1 MPTLKREKEHISVKY
16 PAVVIAVVVT
26 VSFFIHPPSAGAN
39 PCQEAQEYLGLSLH
53 PTTQEESPGLPIAE
67 ITQLTPG
74 SRVGL
79 RTGDILEQVNSWPI
93 QNCTSYRN
101 AVRDAQKKQKAV
113 LLLVSRKGKRR
124 PIFFEPEIWQRIEEK
139 KEEKQAVA
147 SLQTMLTAPLPEG
160 IQAKTEAMG
169 DQALATLR
177 GLEMLAVPSGPLP
190 VYEKGVREARNR
202 IRTLSRQSQGE
213 AEKRVVAG
221 AKVLFGYYETAR
233 AIRQYKH
240 AYIDSE
246 RKDIRAGRAASFT
259 SETVLYFYDSPVT
272 AWVDKYPF
280 LRSSIKDSPDKLG
293 FDFIER
299 PGSWDPDR
307 AVQLL
312 WQQARNETD
321 KFAQWVNGRASTQ

>member
-1 MPTLKREKEHISVKY
+1 MKY
-16 PAVVIAVVVT
+16 SACVIVT
-26 VSFFIHPPSAGAN
+26 AAIMSFFFQPLPAAAN
-39 PCQEAQEYLGLSLH
+39 PCQEAQEYLGLTLH
-53 PTTQEESPGLPIAE
+53 PSRQADAPGLPIAE

-79 RTGDILEQVNSWPI
+79 RKGDILEQVNSWPI
-93 QNCTSYRN
+93 QDCQSYRN

-113 LLLVSRKGKRR
+113 LLLVARKGKRR
-124 PIFFEPEIWQRIEEK
+124 PIFFEPEIWQQIEEK

-160 IQAKTEAMG
+160 VQARTEAIG

-177 GLEMLAVPSGPLP
+177 GLETLAVLSGPLP

-221 AKVLFGYYETAR
+221 ARVLFGYYETAR

-240 AYIDSE
+240 AYLNTE
-246 RKDIRAGRAASFT
+246 RKDIRQARAASFR
-259 SETVLYFYDSPVT
+259 SEAVPYFYDSPVT
-272 AWVDKYPF
+272 AWVDRYPF

-312 WQQARNETD
+312 WRQARNETD
-321 KFAQWVNGRASTQ
+321 KFAQWMNGQANARSTP

>member
-1 MPTLKREKEHISVKY
+1 MKY
-16 PAVVIAVVVT
+16 AVCVLVAAVTTSFFSSPAV
-26 VSFFIHPPSAGAN
+26 AN
-39 PCQEAQEYLGLSLH
+39 PCQEAQEYLGLTLH
-53 PTTQEESPGLPIAE
+53 PTTQKDAPGLPIAE

-79 RTGDILEQVNSWPI
+79 RKGDVLEQVNSWPI
-93 QNCTSYRN
+93 QDCQSYRH

-113 LLLVSRKGKRR
+113 LLLIARKGKRR

-160 IQAKTEAMG
+160 VQKRTGAIG

-177 GLEMLAVPSGPLP
+177 GLETLAVLSGPLP
-190 VYEKGVREARNR
+190 VYEKGVQEARHR

-221 AKVLFGYYETAR
+221 ARVLFGYYETAR
-233 AIRQYKH
+233 AIRQYKYD
-240 AYIDSE
+240 YISTE
-246 RKDIRAGRAASFT
+246 RKDIRQGRAGSFT
-259 SETVLYFYDSPVT
+259 SEAVPYFYDSPVT

-280 LRSSIKDSPDKLG
+280 LRSSIQDSPDKLG

-312 WQQARNETD
+312 WQQARNETE
-321 KFAQWVNGRASTQ
+321 KFARWVDGQASAR

>member
-1 MPTLKREKEHISVKY
+1 MKY
-16 PAVVIAVVVT
+16 SACVIVTVVTMSFFFQPSPAV
-26 VSFFIHPPSAGAN
+26 AN
-39 PCQEAQEYLGLSLH
+39 PCQEAREYLGLTLH
-53 PTTQEESPGLPIAE
+53 PTRQEDASGLPIAE

-79 RTGDILEQVNSWPI
+79 RKGDVLEQVNSWPI
-93 QNCTSYRN
+93 QDCKSYRN

-113 LLLVSRKGKRR
+113 LLLVARKGKRR

-160 IQAKTEAMG
+160 VQARTGAIG

-177 GLEMLAVPSGPLP
+177 GLETLAVLSGPLP
-190 VYEKGVREARNR
+190 VYEKSVREARNR

-221 AKVLFGYYETAR
+221 ARVLFGYYETAQ

-240 AYIDSE
+240 DYLSSE
-246 RKDIRAGRAASFT
+246 RKDLRQSRAVSFR
-259 SETVLYFYDSPVT
+259 SEAVPYFYDSPVT

-312 WQQARNETD
+312 WRQARNETD
-321 KFAQWVNGRASTQ
+321 KFAQWMNGQANVRPAP

>member
-1 MPTLKREKEHISVKY
+1 MKY
-16 PAVVIAVVVT
+16 SACVIVT
-26 VSFFIHPPSAGAN
+26 AAIMSFFFQPLPAAAN
-39 PCQEAQEYLGLSLH
+39 PCQEAQEYLGLTLH
-53 PTTQEESPGLPIAE
+53 PSRQADAPGLPIAE

-79 RTGDILEQVNSWPI
+79 RKGDILEQVNSWPI
-93 QNCTSYRN
+93 QDCQSYRN

-113 LLLVSRKGKRR
+113 LLLVARKGKRR
-124 PIFFEPEIWQRIEEK
+124 PIFFEPEIWQQIEEK

-160 IQAKTEAMG
+160 VQTRTEAIG

-177 GLEMLAVPSGPLP
+177 GLETLAVLSGPLP

-221 AKVLFGYYETAR
+221 ARVLFGYYETAR

-240 AYIDSE
+240 AYLNTE
-246 RKDIRAGRAASFT
+246 RKDIRQARAASFR
-259 SETVLYFYDSPVT
+259 SEAVPYFYDSPVT
-272 AWVDKYPF
+272 AWVDRYPF

-312 WQQARNETD
+312 WRQARNETD
-321 KFAQWVNGRASTQ
+321 KFAQWMNGQANARSTP

>member
-1 MPTLKREKEHISVKY
+1 MKHSACVL
-16 PAVVIAVVVT
+16 VT
-26 VSFFIHPPSAGAN
+26 VITLSFFFQPLPVEAN
-39 PCQEAQEYLGLSLH
+39 PCQEAQEYLGLTLH
-53 PTTQEESPGLPIAE
+53 PTAQEDAPGLPIAE
-67 ITQLTPG
+67 IAQLTPG

-79 RTGDILEQVNSWPI
+79 RQGDILEQVNSWPI
-93 QNCTSYRN
+93 QDCKSYRN
-101 AVRDAQKKQKAV
+101 AVRDARKKQKAV
-113 LLLVSRKGKRR
+113 LLLVTRKGKRR

-160 IQAKTEAMG
+160 VQKRTGAIG

-177 GLEMLAVPSGPLP
+177 GLETLAVLSGPLP

-202 IRTLSRQSQGE
+202 IRSLSRQSQGD

-221 AKVLFGYYETAR
+221 ARVLFGYYETAR
-233 AIRQYKH
+233 AIRQYKRD
-240 AYIDSE
+240 YISSE
-246 RKDIRAGRAASFT
+246 RKDIRQGRAGSFT
-259 SETVLYFYDSPVT
+259 SETVPYFYDSPVT

-280 LRSSIKDSPDKLG
+280 LRSSIQDSPDKLG

-312 WQQARNETD
+312 WRQARNETD
-321 KFAQWVNGRASTQ
+321 RFARWMNGQAKAQ

>member
-1 MPTLKREKEHISVKY
+1 MKY
-16 PAVVIAVVVT
+16 SACVIVTVVT
-26 VSFFIHPPSAGAN
+26 MSFFFQPSPAAAN
-39 PCQEAQEYLGLSLH
+39 PCQEAREYLGLTLH
-53 PTTQEESPGLPIAE
+53 PTRQKDASGLPIAE

-79 RTGDILEQVNSWPI
+79 RKGDVLEQVNSWPI
-93 QNCTSYRN
+93 QDCKSYRN

-113 LLLVSRKGKRR
+113 LLLVARKGKRR

-160 IQAKTEAMG
+160 VQARTGAIG

-177 GLEMLAVPSGPLP
+177 GLETLAVLSGPLP
-190 VYEKGVREARNR
+190 VYEKSVREARNR

-221 AKVLFGYYETAR
+221 ARVLFGYYETAH

-240 AYIDSE
+240 DYLSSE
-246 RKDIRAGRAASFT
+246 RKDLRQSRAVSFR
-259 SETVLYFYDSPVT
+259 SEAVPYFYDSPVT

-312 WQQARNETD
+312 WRQARNETD
-321 KFAQWVNGRASTQ
+321 KFAQWMNGQANVRPAP

>member
-1 MPTLKREKEHISVKY
+1 MTVRYSACVL
-16 PAVVIAVVVT
+16 VT
-26 VSFFIHPPSAGAN
+26 VLTLSFFFQPLPVEAN
-39 PCQEAQEYLGLSLH
+39 PCQEAQEYLGLTLH
-53 PTTQEESPGLPIAE
+53 PTAQEDAPGLPIAE
-67 ITQLTPG
+67 IAQLTPG

-79 RTGDILEQVNSWPI
+79 RKGDVLEQVNSWPI
-93 QNCTSYRN
+93 QDCKSYRN

-113 LLLVSRKGKRR
+113 LLLVTRKGKRR

-160 IQAKTEAMG
+160 VQKRTGAIG

-177 GLEMLAVPSGPLP
+177 GLETLAVLSGPLP

-202 IRTLSRQSQGE
+202 IRSLSRQSQGD

-221 AKVLFGYYETAR
+221 ARVLFGYYETAR
-233 AIRQYKH
+233 AIRQYKRD
-240 AYIDSE
+240 YISSE
-246 RKDIRAGRAASFT
+246 RKDIRQGRAGSFT
-259 SETVLYFYDSPVT
+259 SETVPYFYDSPVT
-272 AWVDKYPF
+272 AWMDKYPF
-280 LRSSIKDSPDKLG
+280 LRSSIQDSPDKLG

-312 WQQARNETD
+312 WRQARNETD
-321 KFAQWVNGRASTQ
+321 RFSRWMNGQAKAQ

>member
-1 MPTLKREKEHISVKY
+1 MKY
-16 PAVVIAVVVT
+16 SACVIVTVVT
-26 VSFFIHPPSAGAN
+26 MSFFFQPSPAAAN
-39 PCQEAQEYLGLSLH
+39 PCQEAHEYLGLTLH
-53 PTTQEESPGLPIAE
+53 PTRQEDASGLPIAE

-79 RTGDILEQVNSWPI
+79 RKGDVLEQVNSWPI
-93 QNCTSYRN
+93 QDCKSYRN

-113 LLLVSRKGKRR
+113 LLLVARKGKRR

-160 IQAKTEAMG
+160 VQARTGAIG

-177 GLEMLAVPSGPLP
+177 GLETLAVLSGSLP
-190 VYEKGVREARNR
+190 VYEKSVREARNR
-202 IRTLSRQSQGE
+202 IRTLNRQSQGE

-221 AKVLFGYYETAR
+221 ARVLFGYYETAQ

-240 AYIDSE
+240 DYLSSE
-246 RKDIRAGRAASFT
+246 RKDIRQGRAASFR
-259 SETVLYFYDSPVT
+259 SETVPYFYDSPVT
-272 AWVDKYPF
+272 AWVDRYPF

-312 WQQARNETD
+312 WRQARNETD
-321 KFAQWVNGRASTQ
+321 KFAQWMNVQANARPTP

>member
-1 MPTLKREKEHISVKY
+1 MRYSAFAIV
-16 PAVVIAVVVT
+16 AVVT
-26 VSFFIHPPSAGAN
+26 LSFFFQPSPASAN
-39 PCQEAQEYLGLSLH
+39 PCQEAQEYLGLTLH
-53 PTTQEESPGLPIAE
+53 PTKQKDVPGLPIAE
-67 ITQLTPG
+67 IAQLTPG

-79 RTGDILEQVNSWPI
+79 RKGDILEQVNSWPI
-93 QNCTSYRN
+93 QNCKSYRN

-113 LLLVSRKGKRR
+113 LLLVARKGKRR

-160 IQAKTEAMG
+160 VQMRTEAIG

-177 GLEMLAVPSGPLP
+177 GLETLAVLSGPLP

-202 IRTLSRQSQGE
+202 LRSLSRQSQGD

-221 AKVLFGYYETAR
+221 ARVLIGYYETAR
-233 AIRQYKH
+233 AIRQYKYD
-240 AYIDSE
+240 YISSE
-246 RKDIRAGRAASFT
+246 RKDIRQGRAVSFT
-259 SETVLYFYDSPVT
+259 SEAVPYFYDSPVT

-312 WQQARNETD
+312 WRQARNETD
-321 KFAQWVNGRASTQ
+321 KFARWVNGQASTR

>member
-1 MPTLKREKEHISVKY
+1 MRYSVCMIVT
-16 PAVVIAVVVT
+16 AVT
-26 VSFFIHPPSAGAN
+26 MSFFFQPSPAAAN
-39 PCQEAQEYLGLSLH
+39 PCQEAHEYLGLTLH
-53 PTTQEESPGLPIAE
+53 PTKQEDTSGLPIAE

-79 RTGDILEQVNSWPI
+79 RKGDILEQVNSWPI
-93 QNCTSYRN
+93 QDCKSYRN

-113 LLLVSRKGKRR
+113 LLLIARKGKRR

-160 IQAKTEAMG
+160 VQKRTAAIG

-177 GLEMLAVPSGPLP
+177 GLETLAVLSGPLP
-190 VYEKGVREARNR
+190 VYEKGVRDARNR
-202 IRTLSRQSQGE
+202 IRSLSRQSQGE

-221 AKVLFGYYETAR
+221 ARVLFRYYETAR

-240 AYIDSE
+240 DYLSSE
-246 RKDIRAGRAASFT
+246 RKDIRQGRAISFT
-259 SETVLYFYDSPVT
+259 SEAVPYFYDSPVT
-272 AWVDKYPF
+272 AWVDTYPF

-312 WQQARNETD
+312 WRQARNETD
-321 KFAQWVNGRASTQ
+321 KFAQWMNKQASTP

>member
-1 MPTLKREKEHISVKY
+1 MKYSACVIATVVTISV
-16 PAVVIAVVVT
+16 
-26 VSFFIHPPSAGAN
+26 FFQPSPTAAN
-39 PCQEAQEYLGLSLH
+39 PCQEAHEYLGLTLH
-53 PTTQEESPGLPIAE
+53 PTKQADAPGLPIAE

-79 RTGDILEQVNSWPI
+79 RTGDVLEQVNSWPI
-93 QNCTSYRN
+93 QDCKSYRN

-113 LLLVSRKGKRR
+113 LLLVARKGKRR

-160 IQAKTEAMG
+160 VQARTEAIG

-177 GLEMLAVPSGPLP
+177 GLETLAVLSGPLP
-190 VYEKGVREARNR
+190 VYEKSVREARNR

-221 AKVLFGYYETAR
+221 ARVLFGYYEAAR

-240 AYIDSE
+240 DYLSSE
-246 RKDIRAGRAASFT
+246 RKDLRQGRAASFR
-259 SETVLYFYDSPVT
+259 SEAVPYFYDSPVT

-307 AVQLL
+307 AVRLL

-321 KFAQWVNGRASTQ
+321 KFAQWMNGQANARSTP

>member
-1 MPTLKREKEHISVKY
+1 MKY
-16 PAVVIAVVVT
+16 SACVIVTVVT
-26 VSFFIHPPSAGAN
+26 MSLFFQPSPAAAN
-39 PCQEAQEYLGLSLH
+39 PCREAHEYLGLTLH
-53 PTTQEESPGLPIAE
+53 PTKQADAPGLPIVE

-79 RTGDILEQVNSWPI
+79 RKGDVLEQVNSWPI
-93 QNCTSYRN
+93 QDCKSYRN
-101 AVRDAQKKQKAV
+101 AVHDAQKKQKAI
-113 LLLVSRKGKRR
+113 LLLVARKGKRR

-160 IQAKTEAMG
+160 VQKRTEAIG

-177 GLEMLAVPSGPLP
+177 GLETLAVLSGPLP
-190 VYEKGVREARNR
+190 VYEKSVREARNR
-202 IRTLSRQSQGE
+202 IRSLSRQSQGE

-221 AKVLFGYYETAR
+221 ARVLFGYYETAQ

-240 AYIDSE
+240 DFLSSE
-246 RKDIRAGRAASFT
+246 RKDIRQGRAVSFR
-259 SETVLYFYDSPVT
+259 SEAVPYFYDSPVT

-312 WQQARNETD
+312 WRQARNETD
-321 KFAQWVNGRASTQ
+321 KFAQWMNGQANVRPTP

>member
-1 MPTLKREKEHISVKY
+1 MKHSAWVL
-16 PAVVIAVVVT
+16 VT
-26 VSFFIHPPSAGAN
+26 VITLSFFFQPLPVEAN
-39 PCQEAQEYLGLSLH
+39 PCQEAQEYLGLTLH
-53 PTTQEESPGLPIAE
+53 PTGQEDAPGLPIAE
-67 ITQLTPG
+67 IAQLTPG

-79 RTGDILEQVNSWPI
+79 RQGDILEQVNSWPI
-93 QNCTSYRN
+93 QDCKSYCN
-101 AVRDAQKKQKAV
+101 AVRDARKKQKAV
-113 LLLVSRKGKRR
+113 LLLVTRKGKRR

-160 IQAKTEAMG
+160 VQKRTGAIG

-177 GLEMLAVPSGPLP
+177 GLETLAVLSGPLP

-202 IRTLSRQSQGE
+202 IRSLSRQSQGD

-221 AKVLFGYYETAR
+221 ARVLFGYYETAR
-233 AIRQYKH
+233 AIRQYKRD
-240 AYIDSE
+240 YISSE
-246 RKDIRAGRAASFT
+246 RKDIRQGRAGSFT
-259 SETVLYFYDSPVT
+259 SETVPYFYDSPVT

-280 LRSSIKDSPDKLG
+280 LRSSIQDSPDKLG

-312 WQQARNETD
+312 WRQARNETD
-321 KFAQWVNGRASTQ
+321 RFAQWVNGQANAQ

>member
-1 MPTLKREKEHISVKY
+1 MRYSVCMIVT
-16 PAVVIAVVVT
+16 AVT
-26 VSFFIHPPSAGAN
+26 MSFFFQPSPAAAN
-39 PCQEAQEYLGLSLH
+39 PCQEAHEYLGLTLH
-53 PTTQEESPGLPIAE
+53 PTKQEDTSGLPIAE

-79 RTGDILEQVNSWPI
+79 RKGDVLEQVNSWPI
-93 QNCTSYRN
+93 QDCKSYRN

-113 LLLVSRKGKRR
+113 LLLIARKGKRR

-160 IQAKTEAMG
+160 VQKRTEAIG

-177 GLEMLAVPSGPLP
+177 GLETLAVLSGPLP
-190 VYEKGVREARNR
+190 VYEKGVRDARNR
-202 IRTLSRQSQGE
+202 IRSLSRQSQGE

-221 AKVLFGYYETAR
+221 ARVLFRYYETAR

-240 AYIDSE
+240 DYLSSE
-246 RKDIRAGRAASFT
+246 RKDIRQGRAISFT
-259 SETVLYFYDSPVT
+259 SEAVPYFYDSPVT
-272 AWVDKYPF
+272 AWVDTYPF

-312 WQQARNETD
+312 WRQARNETD
-321 KFAQWVNGRASTQ
+321 KFAQWMNKQASTP

>member
-1 MPTLKREKEHISVKY
+1 MRYSVCMI
-16 PAVVIAVVVT
+16 VTVVT
-26 VSFFIHPPSAGAN
+26 MSFFFQPSPAAAN
-39 PCQEAQEYLGLSLH
+39 PCQEAHEYLGLTLH
-53 PTTQEESPGLPIAE
+53 PTKQEDTSGLPIAE

-79 RTGDILEQVNSWPI
+79 RKGDVLEQVNSWPI
-93 QNCTSYRN
+93 QDCKSYRN

-113 LLLVSRKGKRR
+113 LLLIARKGKRR

-160 IQAKTEAMG
+160 VQKRTEAIG

-177 GLEMLAVPSGPLP
+177 GLETLAVLSGPLP
-190 VYEKGVREARNR
+190 VYEKGVRDARNR
-202 IRTLSRQSQGE
+202 IRSLSRQSQGE

-221 AKVLFGYYETAR
+221 ARVLFRYYETAR

-240 AYIDSE
+240 DYLSSE
-246 RKDIRAGRAASFT
+246 RKDIRQGRAISFT
-259 SETVLYFYDSPVT
+259 SEAVPYFYDSPVT
-272 AWVDKYPF
+272 AWVDTYPF

-312 WQQARNETD
+312 WRQARNETD
-321 KFAQWVNGRASTQ
+321 KFAQWMNKQASTP

>member
-1 MPTLKREKEHISVKY
+1 MNYSVLFII
-16 PAVVIAVVVT
+16 VVIT
-26 VSFFIHPPSAGAN
+26 TSFLFPLSSALAN
-39 PCQEAQEYLGLSLH
+39 PCQEGQEYLGLTLNPRQQKDQS
-53 PTTQEESPGLPIAE
+53 GLPIAD

-79 RTGDILEQVNSWPI
+79 REGDVLEQVNSWTI
-93 QNCTSYRN
+93 QNCKNYQR
-101 AVRDAQKKQKAV
+101 AIRDAQKKKKAI

-160 IQAKTEAMG
+160 VQKSTEAIG

-177 GLEMLAVPSGPLP
+177 ELETLAVPSGPFP
-190 VYEKGVREARNR
+190 VYEKGVRDARNR
-202 IRTLSRQSQGE
+202 IRVLSRQSQGE

-221 AKVLFGYYETAR
+221 ARVLFGYYETAR
-233 AIRQYKH
+233 AIRQYKLD
-240 AYIDSE
+240 YLSKD
-246 RKDIRAGRAASFT
+246 RKDIRQGRAESFS
-259 SETVLYFYDSPVT
+259 SEIVPYFYNSPVT
-272 AWVDKYPF
+272 EWVDKYPF

-299 PGSWDPDR
+299 PGRWNPDR

-321 KFAQWVNGRASTQ
+321 KFAQWINGRASSK

>member
-1 MPTLKREKEHISVKY
+1 MKY
-16 PAVVIAVVVT
+16 SACVIVT
-26 VSFFIHPPSAGAN
+26 AAIMSFFFQPLPAAAN
-39 PCQEAQEYLGLSLH
+39 PCQEAQEYLGLTLH
-53 PTTQEESPGLPIAE
+53 PSRQAEAPGLPIAE

-79 RTGDILEQVNSWPI
+79 RKGDILEQVNSWPI
-93 QNCTSYRN
+93 QDCQSYRN

-113 LLLVSRKGKRR
+113 LLLVARKGKRR
-124 PIFFEPEIWQRIEEK
+124 PIFFEPEIWQQIEEK

-160 IQAKTEAMG
+160 VQTRTEAIG

-177 GLEMLAVPSGPLP
+177 GLETLAVLSGPLP

-221 AKVLFGYYETAR
+221 ARVLFGYYETAR

-240 AYIDSE
+240 AYLNTE
-246 RKDIRAGRAASFT
+246 RKDIRQARAASFR
-259 SETVLYFYDSPVT
+259 SEAVPYFYDSPVT
-272 AWVDKYPF
+272 AWVDRYPF

-312 WQQARNETD
+312 WRQARNETD
-321 KFAQWVNGRASTQ
+321 KFAQWMNGQANARSTP

>member
-1 MPTLKREKEHISVKY
+1 MKY
-16 PAVVIAVVVT
+16 SAIVIVVV
-26 VSFFIHPPSAGAN
+26 VALSFFIAPPSAGAN

-53 PTTQEESPGLPIAE
+53 PTPQENASGLPIAE

-79 RTGDILEQVNSWPI
+79 RTGDVLEQVNSWPI
-93 QNCTSYRN
+93 QNCKNYRN
-101 AVRDAQKKQKAV
+101 AVRDARKKQKAV

-147 SLQTMLTAPLPEG
+147 NLQTMLTAPLPERV
-160 IQAKTEAMG
+160 QAKTAAIG

-177 GLEMLAVPSGPLP
+177 GLETLAVLSRPLP
-190 VYEKGVREARNR
+190 VYEKGVRAARNR

-221 AKVLFGYYETAR
+221 ARVLFGYYETAR

-240 AYIDSE
+240 AHISSE
-246 RKDIRAGRAASFT
+246 RKDIRQGRAAQ
-259 SETVLYFYDSPVT
+259 LYVRDGSL
-272 AWVDKYPF
+272 F
-280 LRSSIKDSPDKLG
+280 L
-293 FDFIER
+293 
-299 PGSWDPDR
+299 
-307 AVQLL
+307 
-312 WQQARNETD
+312 
-321 KFAQWVNGRASTQ
+321 

>member
-1 MPTLKREKEHISVKY
+1 MKY
-16 PAVVIAVVVT
+16 SACVIVTVVT
-26 VSFFIHPPSAGAN
+26 VSFFFQPSPAAAN
-39 PCQEAQEYLGLSLH
+39 PCQEAHEYLGLTLH
-53 PTTQEESPGLPIAE
+53 PTRQEDASGLPIAE

-79 RTGDILEQVNSWPI
+79 RKGDVLEQVNSWPI
-93 QNCTSYRN
+93 QDCKSYRN

-113 LLLVSRKGKRR
+113 LLLVARKGKRR

-160 IQAKTEAMG
+160 VQARTGAIG

-177 GLEMLAVPSGPLP
+177 GLETLAVLSGSLP
-190 VYEKGVREARNR
+190 VYEKSVREARNR
-202 IRTLSRQSQGE
+202 IRTLNRQSQGE

-221 AKVLFGYYETAR
+221 ARVLFGYYETAQ

-240 AYIDSE
+240 DYLSSE
-246 RKDIRAGRAASFT
+246 RKDIRQGRAASFR
-259 SETVLYFYDSPVT
+259 SETVPYFYDSPVT
-272 AWVDKYPF
+272 AWVDRYPF

-312 WQQARNETD
+312 WRQARNETD
-321 KFAQWVNGRASTQ
+321 KFAQWMNGQANARPTP

>member
-1 MPTLKREKEHISVKY
+1 MKY
-16 PAVVIAVVVT
+16 SALVIVTVVT
-26 VSFFIHPPSAGAN
+26 LSFFFQPPLAAAN
-39 PCQEAQEYLGLSLH
+39 PCREAQEYLGLTLH
-53 PTTQEESPGLPIAE
+53 PTKQKDAPGLPIAE
-67 ITQLTPG
+67 IAQLTPG

-79 RTGDILEQVNSWPI
+79 RKGDILEQVNSWPI
-93 QNCTSYRN
+93 QNCKSYRN

-113 LLLVSRKGKRR
+113 LLLVARKGKRR

-160 IQAKTEAMG
+160 VQARTGAIG

-177 GLEMLAVPSGPLP
+177 GLETLAVLSGSLP
-190 VYEKGVREARNR
+190 VYEKSVREARNR

-221 AKVLFGYYETAR
+221 ARVLFGYYETAQ

-240 AYIDSE
+240 DYLSSE
-246 RKDIRAGRAASFT
+246 RKDIRQGRAASFR
-259 SETVLYFYDSPVT
+259 SETVPYFYDSPVT
-272 AWVDKYPF
+272 AWVDRYPF

-312 WQQARNETD
+312 WRQARNETD
-321 KFAQWVNGRASTQ
+321 KFAQWMNGQANARPTP

>member
-1 MPTLKREKEHISVKY
+1 MQYSTCVLVTAVTL
-16 PAVVIAVVVT
+16 
-26 VSFFIHPPSAGAN
+26 SFFFQPSPAAAN
-39 PCQEAQEYLGLSLH
+39 PCQEAHEYLGLTLH
-53 PTTQEESPGLPIAE
+53 PTRQADAPGLPIAE
-67 ITQLTPG
+67 IAQLTPG

-93 QNCTSYRN
+93 QDCKSYRN
-101 AVRDAQKKQKAV
+101 AVRDARKKQKAV
-113 LLLVSRKGKRR
+113 LLLVARKGKRR

-160 IQAKTEAMG
+160 VQARTEAIG

-177 GLEMLAVPSGPLP
+177 GLETLAVLSGPLP
-190 VYEKGVREARNR
+190 VYEKSVREARNR

-221 AKVLFGYYETAR
+221 ARVLFGYYETAR

-240 AYIDSE
+240 DYLSSE
-246 RKDIRAGRAASFT
+246 RKDLRQGRAASFR
-259 SETVLYFYDSPVT
+259 SEAVPYFYDSPVT

-299 PGSWDPDR
+299 PGSWNPDR

-312 WQQARNETD
+312 WRQARNETD
-321 KFAQWVNGRASTQ
+321 KFAQWMNGQASRH

>member
-1 MPTLKREKEHISVKY
+1 MKY
-16 PAVVIAVVVT
+16 SACVIVTAVT
-26 VSFFIHPPSAGAN
+26 MSFFFQPLPAAAN
-39 PCQEAQEYLGLSLH
+39 PCQEAQEYLGLTLH
-53 PTTQEESPGLPIAE
+53 PSRQADAPGLPIAE

-79 RTGDILEQVNSWPI
+79 RKGDILEQVNSWPI
-93 QNCTSYRN
+93 QDCQSYRN

-113 LLLVSRKGKRR
+113 LLLVARKGKRR
-124 PIFFEPEIWQRIEEK
+124 PIFFEPEIWQQIEEK

-160 IQAKTEAMG
+160 VQARTEAIG

-177 GLEMLAVPSGPLP
+177 GLETLAVLSGPLP

-221 AKVLFGYYETAR
+221 ARVLFGYYETAR

-240 AYIDSE
+240 AYLNTE
-246 RKDIRAGRAASFT
+246 RKDIRQARAASFR
-259 SETVLYFYDSPVT
+259 SEAVPYFYDSPVT
-272 AWVDKYPF
+272 AWVDRYPF

-312 WQQARNETD
+312 WRQARNETD
-321 KFAQWVNGRASTQ
+321 KFAQWMNGQANARSTP

>member
-1 MPTLKREKEHISVKY
+1 MKY
-16 PAVVIAVVVT
+16 SACVIVTVVT
-26 VSFFIHPPSAGAN
+26 MSFFFQPSPAAAN
-39 PCQEAQEYLGLSLH
+39 PCQEAREYLGLALH
-53 PTTQEESPGLPIAE
+53 PTRQKDAPGLPIVE

-79 RTGDILEQVNSWPI
+79 RKGDVLEQVNSWPI
-93 QNCTSYRN
+93 QDCKSYRN

-113 LLLVSRKGKRR
+113 LLLVARKGKRR

-147 SLQTMLTAPLPEG
+147 SLQTMLTAPLPESV
-160 IQAKTEAMG
+160 QARTGAIG

-177 GLEMLAVPSGPLP
+177 GLETLAVLSGPLP
-190 VYEKGVREARNR
+190 VYEKSVREARNR

-221 AKVLFGYYETAR
+221 ARVLFGYYETAQ

-240 AYIDSE
+240 DYLSSE
-246 RKDIRAGRAASFT
+246 RKDLRQSRAVSFR
-259 SETVLYFYDSPVT
+259 SEAVPYFYDSPVT

-312 WQQARNETD
+312 WRQARNETD
-321 KFAQWVNGRASTQ
+321 KFAQWMNGQANVRPAP

>member
-1 MPTLKREKEHISVKY
+1 MKY
-16 PAVVIAVVVT
+16 SACVIVTVVT
-26 VSFFIHPPSAGAN
+26 VSFFFQPSPSAAN
-39 PCQEAQEYLGLSLH
+39 PCQEAHEYLGLTLH
-53 PTTQEESPGLPIAE
+53 PTRQEDASGLPIAE

-79 RTGDILEQVNSWPI
+79 RKGDVLEQVNSWPI
-93 QNCTSYRN
+93 QDCKSYRN

-113 LLLVSRKGKRR
+113 LLLVARKGKRR

-160 IQAKTEAMG
+160 VQARTGAIG

-177 GLEMLAVPSGPLP
+177 GLETLAVLSGSLP
-190 VYEKGVREARNR
+190 VYEKNVREARNR
-202 IRTLSRQSQGE
+202 IRTLNRQSQGE

-221 AKVLFGYYETAR
+221 ARVLFGYYETAQ

-240 AYIDSE
+240 DYLSSE
-246 RKDIRAGRAASFT
+246 RKDIRQGRAASFR
-259 SETVLYFYDSPVT
+259 SETVPYFYDSPVT
-272 AWVDKYPF
+272 AWVDRYPF

-312 WQQARNETD
+312 WRQARNETD
-321 KFAQWVNGRASTQ
+321 KFAQWMNGQANARPTP

>member
-1 MPTLKREKEHISVKY
+1 MKYSV
-16 PAVVIAVVVT
+16 VVIAVVIT
-26 VSFFIHPPSAGAN
+26 VSFFVRLPSAGAN
-39 PCQEAQEYLGLSLH
+39 PCQEAQEYLGLSLQ
-53 PTTQEESPGLPIAE
+53 PTTPEDAPGLPIAE
-67 ITQLTPG
+67 IVQLTPG

-79 RTGDILEQVNSWPI
+79 RKGDVLEQVNSWPI
-93 QNCTSYRN
+93 QDCQSYRN
-101 AVRDAQKKQKAV
+101 AVRDARKKQKAV

-160 IQAKTEAMG
+160 VRARTGAVG

-177 GLEMLAVPSGPLP
+177 GLETLAVLSRPLP
-190 VYEKGVREARNR
+190 AYEKGVRDARNR

-221 AKVLFGYYETAR
+221 ARVLFGYYETAR

-240 AYIDSE
+240 AYISSE
-246 RKDIRAGRAASFT
+246 RKDIRQGRAVSFT
-259 SETVLYFYDSPVT
+259 SEAVPYFYDSPVT

-321 KFAQWVNGRASTQ
+321 RFAQWVNERASTQ

>member
-1 MPTLKREKEHISVKY
+1 MKY
-16 PAVVIAVVVT
+16 SACVIVTVVT
-26 VSFFIHPPSAGAN
+26 MSFFFQPSPAAAN
-39 PCQEAQEYLGLSLH
+39 PCQEAHEYLGLTLH
-53 PTTQEESPGLPIAE
+53 PTRQEDASGLPIAE

-79 RTGDILEQVNSWPI
+79 RKGDVLEQVNSWPI
-93 QNCTSYRN
+93 QDCKSYRN

-113 LLLVSRKGKRR
+113 LLLVARKGKRR

-160 IQAKTEAMG
+160 VQARTGAIG

-177 GLEMLAVPSGPLP
+177 GLETLAVLSGSLP
-190 VYEKGVREARNR
+190 VYEKSVREARNR
-202 IRTLSRQSQGE
+202 IRTLNRQSQGE

-221 AKVLFGYYETAR
+221 ARVLFGYYETAQ

-240 AYIDSE
+240 DYLSSE
-246 RKDIRAGRAASFT
+246 RKDIRQGRAASFR
-259 SETVLYFYDSPVT
+259 SETVPYFYDSPVT
-272 AWVDKYPF
+272 AWVDRYPF

-312 WQQARNETD
+312 WRQARNETD
-321 KFAQWVNGRASTQ
+321 KFAQWMNGQANARPTP